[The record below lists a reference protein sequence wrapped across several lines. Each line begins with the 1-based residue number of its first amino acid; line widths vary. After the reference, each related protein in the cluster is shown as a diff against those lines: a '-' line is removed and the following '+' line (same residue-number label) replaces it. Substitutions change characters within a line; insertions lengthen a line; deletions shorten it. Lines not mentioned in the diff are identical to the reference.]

1 MVSPA
6 RDMESFGSYLRVM
19 RKHVLILGMVIL
31 VFGLLGGTSSQATNI
46 TISDTVYDSGSGN
59 SWWNTP
65 NEDQE
70 VEPNMTNTQAWDLE
84 AFVLQGS
91 KLSMI
96 GGFNFKN
103 GVTIW
108 GDRYRSGDIFI
119 DINGDAIYGSMPN
132 PGNDTAGFWPVKNIF
147 GYDYAIHFNFN
158 SNSYEL
164 YALTPDSILKTVDLG
179 ANLTSNPWRYKEGGT
194 LLGTFNLSFFSGL
207 SDAEVLALYGVALE
221 GGDHYVVS
229 LDLLDDFQ
237 SLGINLE
244 EFILHFTE
252 GCGNDNLMGYAQVP
266 LPGSL
271 LLLGSGFGCLS
282 LLGLRRKRGQV

>member
-1 MVSPA
+1 MI
-6 RDMESFGSYLRVM
+6 GI
-19 RKHVLILGMVIL
+19 VLL
-31 VFGLLGGTSSQATNI
+31 VFGLLGGTSSQAANI
-46 TISDTVYDSGSGN
+46 TISDTVYDSGSAN
-59 SWWNTP
+59 SWWNSP

-91 KLSMI
+91 RLSMI

-108 GDRYRSGDIFI
+108 GDHYTSGDIFI
-119 DINGDAIYGSMPN
+119 DVTGDVKYGAMPN
-132 PGNDTAGFWPVKNIF
+132 TGNTTAGFWSVRNIF
-147 GYDYAIHFNFN
+147 GYDYALHFNFN
-158 SNSYEL
+158 NNTYDL
-164 YALTPDSILKTVDLG
+164 YALTPDSIVKTVDLS
-179 ANLTSNPWRYKEGGT
+179 ANLSSNPWRYKSGGT
-194 LLGTFNLSFFSGL
+194 LLGTFRLSLFSGL

-229 LDLLDDFQ
+229 LDLLNDFL
-237 SLGINLE
+237 SLGVNLE
-244 EFILHFTE
+244 EFTLHFTE

-271 LLLGSGFGCLS
+271 VLLGSGLGCLG
-282 LLGLRRKRGQV
+282 LLGLRRKKRSNIIGRGCRDTRACSVAFKPPAG